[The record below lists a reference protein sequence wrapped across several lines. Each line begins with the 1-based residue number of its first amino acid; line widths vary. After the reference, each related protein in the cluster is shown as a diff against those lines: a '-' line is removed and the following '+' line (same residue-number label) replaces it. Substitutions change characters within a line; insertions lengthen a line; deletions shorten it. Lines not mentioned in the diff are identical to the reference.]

1 MNEDKLKK
9 LSEEI
14 PVPEKLTPENM
25 EKMLLAKYPSGPK
38 PKHTKKLV
46 TRIALTAASILL
58 LLCATGIWNFNS
70 WETIEREASNGS
82 EDSEKI
88 VSSEDV
94 KQYETARRTISK
106 YLERHESYG
115 SDVVYEEYALTEN
128 TSDSEGSAVP
138 KSKSGSAYSPSSDS
152 ASSSEDYSGTN
163 LQVEGV
169 DEGDIVKTDGKY
181 IYLVSADT
189 FGSVV
194 TIFEAAGKSTRKITE
209 LTTDSRD
216 ISEMYVYENT
226 LVLVGT
232 DWRTSEDAESGQQK
246 TIVLVYDIS
255 DITSPELTFKENQS
269 GSYSHSR
276 MNGKYLYTISNMA
289 VESANE
295 DDKKE
300 VYIPSVGGSLIPEE
314 NISVPEGGVYSNTY
328 LVLTSLDVTAAKSF
342 TDSLAVLG
350 GDSTCYTSEKN
361 IYIAAPTT
369 QDYSKT
375 IISKFSYTDG
385 QIEAAGEKTFRG
397 TILNQFSMDEYEGNL
412 RFVATTTSTSL
423 FGRSQSTSNGLYVLD
438 KNMELIGKVD
448 HLAKS
453 ERIYSARFMGDRA
466 YFVTYR
472 ETDPV
477 FLVDL
482 SDPKKPVV
490 KDELKIPGFS
500 EYLHAFS
507 KNLLLGIGTDE
518 SDPDDYDRVKLSMF
532 DISSDTEV
540 KELHTKL
547 LEEDSYSIA
556 GENHKAILV
565 SPEKNLI
572 GFSVDSYDDKS
583 ESDIVSYRIYSYD
596 TKKGFKELGSL
607 SPDNLEIMTA
617 RGLYIGDYLYLAD
630 SSGIDGICIYDL
642 KTLKKITKVSS

>member
-14 PVPEKLTPENM
+14 PVPEKLAPETMENM
-25 EKMLLAKYPSGPK
+25 ILAKYPSGLK
-38 PKHTKKLV
+38 PKRTKKLV

-58 LLCATGIWNFNS
+58 LFCAGNVLFQMSGDKNF
-70 WETIEREASNGS
+70 
-82 EDSEKI
+82 DSEKI
-88 VSSEDV
+88 VSTEDPG
-94 KQYETARRTISK
+94 QNHYETARKTILK
-106 YLERHESYG
+106 YLEHYY
-115 SDVVYEEYALTEN
+115 SDVVYEEYALAEN
-128 TSDSEGSAVP
+128 EAFEGADGTKKSSSASD
-138 KSKSGSAYSPSSDS
+138 
-152 ASSSEDYSGTN
+152 SSSESYSGTN

-189 FGSVV
+189 FGSTV
-194 TIFEAAGKSTRKITE
+194 TIFEAAGRSTRKITE

-216 ISEMYVYENT
+216 ISEMYIYENM

-232 DWRTSEDAESGQQK
+232 DWRTSEDAELGLEK

-255 DITSPELTFKENQS
+255 DVTSPKLTFKEKQT
-269 GSYSHSR
+269 GTYSHSR
-276 MNGKYLYTISNMA
+276 MNGKYLYTISNME

-314 NISVPEGGVYSNTY
+314 NINVPHSGVYSNTY
-328 LVLTSLDVTAAKSF
+328 LVLTSLDVTEAENF

-369 QDYSKT
+369 EDHSKT

-385 QIEAAGEKTFRG
+385 QIESAGEKVFRG

-412 RFVATTTSTSL
+412 RFVATTTSSGF
-423 FGRSQSTSNGLYVLD
+423 FGRSQTTSNGLYVLD
-438 KNMELIGKVD
+438 ENMELIGKVD
-448 HLAKS
+448 QLAKS

-482 SDPKKPVV
+482 SDPKNPVV
-490 KDELKIPGFS
+490 KDKLKIPGFS

-507 KNLLLGIGTDE
+507 ENLLLGIGTDE
-518 SDPDDYDRVKLSMF
+518 NESDWDRVKLSMF
-532 DISSDTEV
+532 DISSDTEI

-572 GFSVDSYDDKS
+572 GFSVESYDDKS
-583 ESDIVSYRIYSYD
+583 ESDITSYRLYSYD
-596 TKKGFKELGSL
+596 KKKGFRELGSL
-607 SPDNLEIMTA
+607 APDNLDIMTS
-617 RGLYIGDYLYLAD
+617 RGLYIGDYLYLTD
-630 SSGIDGICIYDL
+630 SSGIGGICIYDL
-642 KTLKKITKVSS
+642 KTLKKIGAVSS